1 LVNQIKTGHM
11 KKWLLLIFIVA
22 ATSQVK
28 AQQKLSLS
36 DAIAIALK
44 NSYDVELVRNQ
55 LSISTINNNP
65 GIAGALPTVNL
76 TASDNEQVISINQKF
91 PDATRN
97 TERNNVGSN
106 VLSVGVTGSILLY
119 NGNRLVATQ
128 KRLAQLQQL
137 NTNVLNVQLQN
148 TMATVAVRY
157 YEIVRQQELV
167 KTIQKSIAVFQ
178 KRLDVLEARKEAGLA
193 NNADIYQAKLDL
205 NGQKQALETQYL
217 IIKQSKAD
225 LLQSMVQAPDSV
237 IVVED
242 KILIDKSLVLESIK
256 NALPTNPQYIAAATQ
271 IGINQLIEKETAA
284 LRTPTLRA
292 TTGFNISSNKSAAGF
307 ILLNQSYGP
316 FVGINLNVPIY
327 NGSAF
332 KRQSQVAAINTRSA
346 KLQQETIALNLE
358 TSAVKTFNAYSNAL
372 AQLQTET
379 DNYAL
384 SSQLLDLVMQK
395 FELAQATII
404 DVRQAQQSFENAGY
418 RLVNL
423 QYTAKI
429 AEIELNRLVSK
440 LAF

>member
-1 LVNQIKTGHM
+1 M
-11 KKWLLLIFIVA
+11 KKWLLVIFIVA
-22 ATSQVK
+22 ASQGK
-28 AQQKLSLS
+28 AQQKLSLP

-55 LSISTINNNP
+55 LSISAINNNP
-65 GIAGALPTVNL
+65 GVAGALPTVNL

-106 VLSVGVTGSILLY
+106 ILSVGVTGSLLLY
-119 NGNRLVATQ
+119 NGNRIVATQ

-137 NTNVLNVQLQN
+137 NTNVLNAQLQN
-148 TMATVAVRY
+148 IMATVAVRY
-157 YEIVRQQELV
+157 YEIVRQQELL

-205 NGQKQALETQYL
+205 NQQKQALETQYL

-225 LLQSMVQAPDSV
+225 LLQSMAQAPDSV
-237 IVVED
+237 IVIDD
-242 KILIDKSLVLESIK
+242 KISIDQSLVLESIK

-271 IGINQLIEKETAA
+271 ISINQLIEKETAA

-316 FVGINLNVPIY
+316 FVGINLSVPIY
-327 NGSAF
+327 NGSVF

-346 KLQQETIALNLE
+346 KLQQETVALNLE

-372 AQLQTET
+372 SQLQTEK

-384 SSQLLDLVMQK
+384 SGQLLDLVMQK

-440 LAF
+440 LAL

>member
-1 LVNQIKTGHM
+1 M
-11 KKWLLLIFIVA
+11 KKWLLVIFIVA
-22 ATSQVK
+22 ATQAK

-65 GIAGALPTVNL
+65 GVAGALPTVNL

-106 VLSVGVTGSILLY
+106 ILSVGVTGSILLY
-119 NGNRLVATQ
+119 NGNRVVATQ

-137 NTNVLNVQLQN
+137 NTNVLNAQLQN

-157 YEIVRQQELV
+157 YEIVRQQELL

-237 IVVED
+237 IVIDD
-242 KILIDKSLVLESIK
+242 KILIDQSLALESIK

-271 IGINQLIEKETAA
+271 ISINQLIEKETAA

-316 FVGINLNVPIY
+316 FVGINLSVPIY
-327 NGSAF
+327 NGSVF

-346 KLQQETIALNLE
+346 KLQQETVALNLE

-372 AQLQTET
+372 AQLQTEK

-384 SSQLLDLVMQK
+384 SGQLLDLVMQK

-423 QYTAKI
+423 EYTAKI

-440 LAF
+440 LAL

>member
-1 LVNQIKTGHM
+1 M
-11 KKWLLLIFIVA
+11 KKWLLVIFIVA
-22 ATSQVK
+22 ASQGK

-65 GIAGALPTVNL
+65 GVAGSLPTVNL

-106 VLSVGVTGSILLY
+106 ILSVGVTGSLLLY
-119 NGNRLVATQ
+119 NGNRIVATQ

-137 NTNVLNVQLQN
+137 NTNVLNAQLQN

-157 YEIVRQQELV
+157 YEIVRQQELL

-205 NGQKQALETQYL
+205 NQQKQALETQYL
-217 IIKQSKAD
+217 MIKQSKAD

-237 IVVED
+237 IVIDD
-242 KILIDKSLVLESIK
+242 KISIDQSLVLESIK

-271 IGINQLIEKETAA
+271 ISINQLIEKETAA

-316 FVGINLNVPIY
+316 FVGINLSVPIY
-327 NGSAF
+327 NGSVF

-346 KLQQETIALNLE
+346 KLQQETVALNLE

-372 AQLQTET
+372 SQLQTEK

-384 SSQLLDLVMQK
+384 SGQLLDLVMQK

-440 LAF
+440 LAL

>member
-1 LVNQIKTGHM
+1 M
-11 KKWLLLIFIVA
+11 KKWLLVIFIVA
-22 ATSQVK
+22 ASQVN

-44 NSYDVELVRNQ
+44 NSYDIELVRNQ
-55 LSISTINNNP
+55 LAISNINNNP
-65 GIAGALPTVNL
+65 GVAGALPTVNL
-76 TASDNEQVISINQKF
+76 TASDNEQIISINQKF
-91 PDATRN
+91 PDANRN
-97 TERNNVGSN
+97 TQRNNVGSN
-106 VLSVGVTGSILLY
+106 ILQMGVTGSMLLY
-119 NGNRLVATQ
+119 NGNRVVATQ
-128 KRLAQLQQL
+128 KRLAQLELL
-137 NTNVLNVQLQN
+137 NKNVLNAQLQN

-157 YEIVRQQELV
+157 YEIVRQQELL

-225 LLQSMVQAPDSV
+225 LLQSMVQAPDSAIV
-237 IVVED
+237 IDD
-242 KILIDKSLVLESIK
+242 KISIDQSLALESIK

-271 IGINQLIEKETAA
+271 ISINQLIEKETAA

-316 FVGINLNVPIY
+316 FVGINLSVPIY
-327 NGSAF
+327 NGSVF

-346 KLQQETIALNLE
+346 KLQQETVALNLE

-372 AQLQTET
+372 AQLQTEK

-384 SSQLLDLVMQK
+384 SGQLLDLVMQK

-423 QYTAKI
+423 EYTAKI

-440 LAF
+440 LAL

>member
-1 LVNQIKTGHM
+1 M
-11 KKWLLLIFIVA
+11 KKWLLVLSIVA
-22 ATSQVK
+22 AVSQIS
-28 AQQKLSLS
+28 AQQKLTLS

-65 GIAGALPTVNL
+65 GVAGALPTVNL

-106 VLSVGVTGSILLY
+106 ILSVGVTGSILLY
-119 NGNRLVATQ
+119 NGNRIVATQ

-137 NTNVLNVQLQN
+137 NTNVLNAQLQN

-157 YEIVRQQELV
+157 YEIVRQQELL

-193 NNADIYQAKLDL
+193 NNADIYQAKLDV
-205 NGQKQALETQYL
+205 NQQKQALETQYL
-217 IIKQSKAD
+217 MIKQSKAD
-225 LLQSMVQAPDSV
+225 LLQSMVLAPDSV
-237 IVVED
+237 IVVDD
-242 KILIDKSLVLESIK
+242 KISIDQSLALESIK

-271 IGINQLIEKETAA
+271 ISINQLIEKETAA

-316 FVGINLNVPIY
+316 FVGVNLSVPIY

-332 KRQSQVAAINTRSA
+332 KRQQQVAAINTRSA
-346 KLQQETIALNLE
+346 KLQQETVALNLE

-384 SSQLLDLVMQK
+384 SGQLLDLVMQK

-440 LAF
+440 LAL

>member
-1 LVNQIKTGHM
+1 M

>member
-1 LVNQIKTGHM
+1 M
-11 KKWLLLIFIVA
+11 KKWLLVVCIVA
-22 ATSQVK
+22 AAQVK

-65 GIAGALPTVNL
+65 GVAGALPTVNL

-106 VLSVGVTGSILLY
+106 ILSVGVTGSILLY
-119 NGNRLVATQ
+119 NGNRVVATQ

-137 NTNVLNVQLQN
+137 NTNVLNAQLQN

-157 YEIVRQQELV
+157 YEIVRQQELL

-225 LLQSMVQAPDSV
+225 LLQSMVQAPDSAIV
-237 IVVED
+237 IDD
-242 KILIDKSLVLESIK
+242 KISIDQSLALESIK

-271 IGINQLIEKETAA
+271 ISINQLIEKETAA

-316 FVGINLNVPIY
+316 FVGINLSVPIY
-327 NGSAF
+327 NGSVF

-346 KLQQETIALNLE
+346 KLQQETVALNLE

-372 AQLQTET
+372 AQLQTEK

-384 SSQLLDLVMQK
+384 SGQLLDLVMQK

-423 QYTAKI
+423 EYTAKI

-440 LAF
+440 LAL

>member
-1 LVNQIKTGHM
+1 M
-11 KKWLLLIFIVA
+11 KKWLLVVCIVA
-22 ATSQVK
+22 AAQVK

-65 GIAGALPTVNL
+65 GVAGALPTVNL

-106 VLSVGVTGSILLY
+106 ILSVGVTGSILLY
-119 NGNRLVATQ
+119 NGNRVVATQ

-137 NTNVLNVQLQN
+137 NTNVLNAQLQN

-157 YEIVRQQELV
+157 YEIVRQQELL

-225 LLQSMVQAPDSV
+225 LLQSMVQAPDSAIV
-237 IVVED
+237 IDD
-242 KILIDKSLVLESIK
+242 KISIDQSLALESIK

-271 IGINQLIEKETAA
+271 ISINQLIEKETAA

-316 FVGINLNVPIY
+316 FVGINLSVPIY

-346 KLQQETIALNLE
+346 KLQQETVALNLE

-372 AQLQTET
+372 AQLQTEK

-384 SSQLLDLVMQK
+384 SGQLLDLVMQK

-423 QYTAKI
+423 EYTAKI

-440 LAF
+440 LAL

>member
-1 LVNQIKTGHM
+1 M
-11 KKWLLLIFIVA
+11 KKWLLVLFVVVA
-22 ATSQVK
+22 SMHAK
-28 AQQKLSLS
+28 AQQKLTLS

-65 GIAGALPTVNL
+65 GVAGALPTVNL

-106 VLSVGVTGSILLY
+106 ILSVGVTGSILLY
-119 NGNRLVATQ
+119 NGNRIVATQ

-137 NTNVLNVQLQN
+137 NTNVLNAQLQN

-157 YEIVRQQELV
+157 YEIVRQQELL

-193 NNADIYQAKLDL
+193 NNADIYQAKLDV
-205 NGQKQALETQYL
+205 NQQKQALETQYL

-237 IVVED
+237 IVVDD
-242 KILIDKSLVLESIK
+242 KISIDKSLALESIK

-271 IGINQLIEKETAA
+271 ISINQLIEKETAA

-316 FVGINLNVPIY
+316 FVGVNLSVPIY

-332 KRQSQVAAINTRSA
+332 KRQQQVAAINTRSA
-346 KLQQETIALNLE
+346 KSQQETVALNLE

-384 SSQLLDLVMQK
+384 SGQLLDLVMQK

-440 LAF
+440 LAL

>member
-1 LVNQIKTGHM
+1 M
-11 KKWLLLIFIVA
+11 KKWLLVIFIVA
-22 ATSQVK
+22 AASQVN

-55 LSISTINNNP
+55 LAISNINNNP
-65 GIAGALPTVNL
+65 GVAGALPTLNL
-76 TASDNEQVISINQKF
+76 TASDNEQIISINQKF

-106 VLSVGVTGSILLY
+106 ILSVGVTGSILLY
-119 NGNRLVATQ
+119 NGNRVVATQ
-128 KRLAQLQQL
+128 KRLAQLQAL
-137 NTNVLNVQLQN
+137 NSNVLNAQLQN
-148 TMATVAVRY
+148 TMATVAIRY

-178 KRLDVLEARKEAGLA
+178 KRLDLLEARKEAGLA

-205 NGQKQALETQYL
+205 NAQKQALETQYL

-225 LLQSMVQAPDSV
+225 LLQSMAQAPDSV
-237 IVVED
+237 IVIDD
-242 KILIDKSLVLESIK
+242 KISIDKSLVLESIK

-271 IGINQLIEKETAA
+271 ISINQLIEKETAA
-284 LRTPTLRA
+284 LRMPTLRA
-292 TTGFNISSNKSAAGF
+292 TTGFNVSSNKSAAGF

-316 FVGINLNVPIY
+316 FLGVNLSVPIY

-332 KRQSQVAAINTRSA
+332 KRQAQVAAINTRSA
-346 KLQQETIALNLE
+346 KLQQETVALNLE

-384 SSQLLDLVMQK
+384 SGQLLDLVMQK

-423 QYTAKI
+423 AYTAKI

-440 LAF
+440 LAL

>member
-1 LVNQIKTGHM
+1 M
-11 KKWLLLIFIVA
+11 KKWLVLLLVVA
-22 ATSQVK
+22 ASIHVK
-28 AQQKLSLS
+28 AQQKLTLP

-65 GIAGALPTVNL
+65 GVAGALPTVNL

-106 VLSVGVTGSILLY
+106 ILSVGVTGSILLY
-119 NGNRLVATQ
+119 NGNRIVATQ

-137 NTNVLNVQLQN
+137 NTNVLNAQLQN

-157 YEIVRQQELV
+157 YEIVRQQELL

-193 NNADIYQAKLDL
+193 NNADIYQAKLDV
-205 NGQKQALETQYL
+205 NQQKQALETQYL
-217 IIKQSKAD
+217 MIKQSKAD

-242 KILIDKSLVLESIK
+242 KISIDKSLVLESIK

-271 IGINQLIEKETAA
+271 ISINQLIEKETAA

-316 FVGINLNVPIY
+316 FVGVNLNVPIY

-332 KRQSQVAAINTRSA
+332 KRQQQVAAINTRSA

-384 SSQLLDLVMQK
+384 SGQLLDLVMQK

-440 LAF
+440 LAL

>member
-1 LVNQIKTGHM
+1 M
-11 KKWLLLIFIVA
+11 KKWLFLLLAVVA
-22 ATSQVK
+22 TFNAK
-28 AQQKLSLS
+28 AQQKLTLP

-65 GIAGALPTVNL
+65 GVAGALPTVNL

-106 VLSVGVTGSILLY
+106 ILSVGVTGSILLY
-119 NGNRLVATQ
+119 NGNRIVATQ

-137 NTNVLNVQLQN
+137 NTNVLNAQLQN

-157 YEIVRQQELV
+157 YEIVRQQELL

-205 NGQKQALETQYL
+205 NQQKQALETQYL

-237 IVVED
+237 IVVDD
-242 KILIDKSLVLESIK
+242 KILIDKSLALESIK
-256 NALPTNPQYIAAATQ
+256 NGLPTNPQYIAAATQ
-271 IGINQLIEKETAA
+271 ISINQLIEKETAA
-284 LRTPTLRA
+284 LRMPTLRA

-316 FVGINLNVPIY
+316 FVGVNLSVPIY

-332 KRQSQVAAINTRSA
+332 KRQQQVAAINTRSA
-346 KLQQETIALNLE
+346 KLQQETVALNLE
-358 TSAVKTFNAYSNAL
+358 TSAVKTFNAYTNAL

-384 SSQLLDLVMQK
+384 SGQLLDLVMQK

-440 LAF
+440 LAL

>member
-1 LVNQIKTGHM
+1 M
-11 KKWLLLIFIVA
+11 KKWLVLLLLVA
-22 ATSQVK
+22 ASIHVK
-28 AQQKLSLS
+28 AQQKLTLP

-65 GIAGALPTVNL
+65 GVAGALPTVNL

-106 VLSVGVTGSILLY
+106 ILSVGVTGSILLY
-119 NGNRLVATQ
+119 NGNRIVATQ

-137 NTNVLNVQLQN
+137 NTNVLNAQLQN

-157 YEIVRQQELV
+157 YEIVRQQELL

-193 NNADIYQAKLDL
+193 NNADIYQAKLDV
-205 NGQKQALETQYL
+205 NQQKQALETQYL
-217 IIKQSKAD
+217 MIKQSKAD

-242 KILIDKSLVLESIK
+242 KISIDKSLVLESIK

-271 IGINQLIEKETAA
+271 ISINQLIEKETAA

-316 FVGINLNVPIY
+316 FVGVNLNVPIY

-332 KRQSQVAAINTRSA
+332 KRQQQVAAINTRSA

-358 TSAVKTFNAYSNAL
+358 TSAVKTFNAYSNAI

-384 SSQLLDLVMQK
+384 SGQLLDLVMQK

-440 LAF
+440 LAL

>member
-1 LVNQIKTGHM
+1 M
-11 KKWLLLIFIVA
+11 KKWLLVIFIVA
-22 ATSQVK
+22 ASQGK

-65 GIAGALPTVNL
+65 GVAGALPTVNL

-106 VLSVGVTGSILLY
+106 ILSVGVTGSILLY

-137 NTNVLNVQLQN
+137 NSNLLNAQLQN

-242 KILIDKSLVLESIK
+242 KISIDKSLVLESIK

-271 IGINQLIEKETAA
+271 ISINQLIEKETAA

-292 TTGFNISSNKSAAGF
+292 STGFNISSNKSAAGF

-327 NGSAF
+327 NGSAL

-346 KLQQETIALNLE
+346 KLQQETVALNLE
-358 TSAVKTFNAYSNAL
+358 TSAIKTFNAYSNAL
-372 AQLQTET
+372 AQLQTEK

-423 QYTAKI
+423 EYTAKI

-440 LAF
+440 LTL

>member
-1 LVNQIKTGHM
+1 M
-11 KKWLLLIFIVA
+11 KKWLLVVCIVA
-22 ATSQVK
+22 AAQAK

-65 GIAGALPTVNL
+65 GVAGALPTVNL

-106 VLSVGVTGSILLY
+106 ILSVGVTGSILLY
-119 NGNRLVATQ
+119 NGNRVVATQ

-137 NTNVLNVQLQN
+137 NTNVLNAQLQN

-157 YEIVRQQELV
+157 YEIVRQQELL

-225 LLQSMVQAPDSV
+225 LLQSMVQAPDSAIV
-237 IVVED
+237 IDD
-242 KILIDKSLVLESIK
+242 KISIDQSLVLESIK

-271 IGINQLIEKETAA
+271 ISINQLIEKETAA

-316 FVGINLNVPIY
+316 FVGINLSVPIY

-346 KLQQETIALNLE
+346 KLQQETVALNLE

-372 AQLQTET
+372 AQLQTEK
-379 DNYAL
+379 DNYEL
-384 SSQLLDLVMQK
+384 SGQLLDLVMQK

-423 QYTAKI
+423 EYTAKI

-440 LAF
+440 LAL